1 MKVFISVDIEGCTG
15 IVSFSQCEK
24 PDGAHYDYPFARRM
38 LTHDVNAAI
47 RGAKEA
53 GATEIVVKD
62 GHAYCKNLLIDELEP
77 GVELISGIGGG
88 KDGMM
93 NGIDPTFGAAMLV
106 GYHAMAG
113 VAGGLM
119 EHALAAGLHRF
130 WINGEPAGEIAAS
143 AAVAGAF
150 GVPLV
155 MVSSDEAGALE
166 ARELLPGVSTFA
178 TKKGQAKY
186 MGQLKHPSVTGPG
199 IQAAARAGCAS
210 RDKIAPYK
218 PAEPVTMRIEFHKVE
233 EADMAATLERI
244 HRIDGYTLE
253 WKRETFLAAHSFAY
267 NVFTAAARGRMSS
280 S

>member
-1 MKVFISVDIEGCTG
+1 VKVFISVDIEGCTG

-38 LTHDVNAAI
+38 LTHDVNAAV
-47 RGAKEA
+47 RGAREA
-53 GATEIVVKD
+53 GADEIVIKD

-93 NGIDPTFGAAMLV
+93 NGIDSTFDAAMLV

-113 VAGGLM
+113 VAGGFM

-143 AAVAGAF
+143 AAVAGSY

-155 MVSSDEAGALE
+155 MVCSDEAGVFE
-166 ARELLPGVSTFA
+166 AQALLPGVAGYA
-178 TKKGQAKY
+178 TKKGHAKY
-186 MGQLKHPSVTGPG
+186 MGQVKHPSVTGPG
-199 IQAAARAGCAS
+199 IQAAARVGCAG
-210 RDKIAPYK
+210 RDKIALYK
-218 PAEPVTMRIEFHKVE
+218 PAEPVSMKIEFHKVE
-233 EADMAATLERI
+233 EADMAATLEGISRL
-244 HRIDGYTLE
+244 DGYTLE
-253 WKRETFLAAHSFAY
+253 WKRDTFLAAHSFAY